1 MISDRFSQEATLTDE
16 IADIIRERILNGK
29 YAIGEKIIE
38 APLANEFCV
47 SRTPIRQAFKKLTS
61 EGLIENIPNRGSFAK
76 GFTRRDI
83 QDIYEVRKA
92 LEALAIEWAVERIS
106 RKEIARL
113 EEIVELM
120 ENYTV
125 KVNFEK
131 VLEANREFHETIY
144 KASKSRFMAQILRSY
159 QDYVQQARRTTV
171 YEAGYLEAILKE
183 HKEIL
188 VAVRSRNA
196 GEAIKLT
203 NKHLDNSRRRTESKW
218 KGLSDN

>member
-1 MISDRFSQEATLTDE
+1 MTSNRFSQDASLTDG

-38 APLANEFCV
+38 APLANELSV

-76 GFTRRDI
+76 GFTKRDV

-92 LEALAIEWAVERIS
+92 LEVLAIEWAVKRIS
-106 RKEIARL
+106 RQEIARL

-120 ENYTV
+120 EFHTI
-125 KVNFEK
+125 KANFEK
-131 VLEANREFHETIY
+131 LLEANIDFHETVY
-144 KASKSRFMAQILRSY
+144 KASESRFMAQILRSY
-159 QDYVQQARRTTV
+159 QEYVQQARRTTV
-171 YEAGYLEAILKE
+171 YEEEYLEGILKE

-188 VAVRSRNA
+188 EAIRKRDVA
-196 GEAIKLT
+196 EAIKLT
-203 NKHLDNSRRRTESKW
+203 NIHLDNSQKRTESKW
-218 KGLSDN
+218 RALSEI

>member
-1 MISDRFSQEATLTDE
+1 MTSDTFSQEATLTDE
-16 IADIIRERILNGK
+16 IADIIRERILNGT

-38 APLANEFCV
+38 APLANELRV
-47 SRTPIRQAFKKLTS
+47 SRTPIRQAFKKLAN

-106 RKEIARL
+106 PKEIARL
-113 EEIVELM
+113 EEIVQRM
-120 ENYTV
+120 EAFTG
-125 KVNFEK
+125 KLNFEK
-131 VLEANREFHETIY
+131 VLEMNKEFHETIY
-144 KASKSRFMAQILRSY
+144 KASESRFMTQILRSY

-171 YEAGYLEAILKE
+171 YEAEYLEEILRE

-188 VAVRSRNA
+188 DAVRKRNA
-196 GEAIKLT
+196 PEAIELT
-203 NKHLDNSRRRTESKW
+203 NRHLDNSRKRTESKW
-218 KGLSDN
+218 KGLSEN